1 MTSCQSDL
9 DLSKC
14 HLDLAYVPWRLLCK
28 ISFHLIYHMTLE
40 GLLSLA
46 VYLTASNLSYQV
58 SSARDVMVVSMAFAR
73 DAEAQSWLLVT
84 VLLSLLRRD
93 VELQILAQ
101 LMAIV

>member
-1 MTSCQSDL
+1 
-9 DLSKC
+9 
-14 HLDLAYVPWRLLCK
+14 
-28 ISFHLIYHMTLE
+28 MTLE